1 MLKNK
6 TLFKMYKYLVVLF
19 KFLNKHFYIIPLLSL
34 LSKLRKTSFFKSFN
48 WFIKFIVI
56 LNIIIGVGIVL
67 YLIDFSS
74 PVNTTYSI
82 YHDFIQFYIDLI
94 KQFWNDIINF
104 HNSVEDSFIKDST
117 NKIKYELKEGLKEG
131 IRDGMREGIRETID
145 EVLTEIKEDNDIA
158 KANQI
163 KTLAVIGSSLFIIYF
178 LFALPNSTESLSHY
192 NWINQSLIEFKLGIK
207 DYVVSYLSGPGN
219 PGTPPAGSNP
229 GGVVSPITPTIS
241 DLNTYFPNKSMV
253 DAAVSPISPATSV
266 ISDTL
271 STVTPNTPMPGN
283 SILPNPPIFN
293 KTLVDASTQTTIDAL
308 CVSRLVEMQNILA
321 DTLEKDVQ
329 EVLIK
334 GCKTAIKN
342 ITD

>member
-6 TLFKMYKYLVVLF
+6 TLFKLYKYIVVLF

-104 HNSVEDSFIKDST
+104 HNSVEDSYIKDST

-131 IRDGMREGIRETID
+131 IREGMREGLKETID
-145 EVLTEIKEDNDIA
+145 EVLTEINEDNAA
-158 KANQI
+158 KANQL
-163 KTLAVIGSSLFIIYF
+163 KTLAIIGSSLFFIYF
-178 LFALPNSTESLSHY
+178 LFALPNSTEYLSHY

-241 DLNTYFPNKSMV
+241 NLNTYFPVKV

-271 STVTPNTPMPGN
+271 STVTPNTPMNGN
-283 SILPNPPIFN
+283 SILPISPPILN

-334 GCKTAIKN
+334 GCKNAIKT

>member
-1 MLKNK
+1 M
-6 TLFKMYKYLVVLF
+6 
-19 KFLNKHFYIIPLLSL
+19 
-34 LSKLRKTSFFKSFN
+34 
-48 WFIKFIVI
+48 
-56 LNIIIGVGIVL
+56 GIVL
-67 YLIDFSS
+67 YFIDFTS

-82 YHDFIQFYIDLI
+82 YHDFFQFYIDLI

-178 LFALPNSTESLSHY
+178 LFALPGPSIDPVALTDY
-192 NWINQSLIEFKLGIK
+192 NWINQSFIQLKMSVRDF
-207 DYVVSYLSGPGN
+207 VVSYLSGPGN
-219 PGTPPAGSNP
+219 PGTPPAGSLP
-229 GGVVSPITPTIS
+229 RGVMSPISPTNS
-241 DLNTYFPNKSMV
+241 ALNTYFTEKV
-253 DAAVSPISPATSV
+253 DAAVSPISPSISV

-283 SILPNPPIFN
+283 SILPNPPILN
-293 KTLVDASTQTTIDAL
+293 KTLVDASTQTTIEGIT
-308 CVSRLVEMQNILA
+308 VGRLVEMQNILA
-321 DTLEKDVQ
+321 DSLDPDTQ

-334 GCKTAIKN
+334 GCKNAIKT

>member
-104 HNSVEDSFIKDST
+104 HNSVEDSYIIDST
-117 NKIKYELKEGLKEG
+117 NKIKFELKEGLKEG
-131 IRDGMREGIRETID
+131 IREGMREGLKETID
-145 EVLTEIKEDNDIA
+145 EVLTEINEDNAA
-158 KANQI
+158 KANQL
-163 KTLAVIGSSLFIIYF
+163 KTLAIIGSSLFFIYF

-192 NWINQSLIEFKLGIK
+192 NWINRSLIEFKLGIK

-241 DLNTYFPNKSMV
+241 NLNTYFPVKV

-271 STVTPNTPMPGN
+271 STVTPNTPMNGN
-283 SILPNPPIFN
+283 SILPISPPILN
-293 KTLVDASTQTTIDAL
+293 RTLTDASTQTIIEGIT
-308 CVSRLVEMQNILA
+308 VGRLVEMQNILA

-334 GCKTAIKN
+334 GCKTAIKT